1 MSEDRAGWEA
11 NNGGGSA
18 MSLGVSVPGAVDTFP

>member
-11 NNGGGSA
+11 NNDGGSA